1 MIVIGITGGIGA
13 GKSTAAEYLI
23 DKGFALIDADQIG
36 RELTAEGEPLLE
48 IIDDEFGCVTY
59 DGTKGNGMR
68 LDRKEMADLVF
79 NNEEVKERYDELLH
93 TEIKRVIDEQIEELS
108 QTDALGILL
117 DAPLL
122 FETNINDRCD
132 VVILVTADM
141 DERINRVR
149 QRDDVDEEEVRSR
162 ISTQMEDEDK
172 ARFADFIVDNSEGP
186 ENMYLQL
193 DDILDY
199 LGLTP
204 EE

>member
-23 DKGFALIDADQIG
+23 SKGFALVDADQIG

-48 IIDDEFGCVTY
+48 IIDEEFGCVSH
-59 DGTKGNGMR
+59 DGTKGNGLR
-68 LDRKEMADLVF
+68 LDRKAMADLIF
-79 NNEEVKERYDELLH
+79 NDEETKERYDLLLH
-93 TEIKRVIDEQIEELS
+93 TEIKRVIDEQIRELS
-108 QTDALGILL
+108 KTDALGILL

-132 VVILVTADM
+132 VVILVTADI
-141 DERINRVR
+141 DERINRVTL
-149 QRDDVDEEEVRSR
+149 RDEADEDEVRSR

-172 ARFADFIVDNSEGP
+172 ARFADFIVDNSAEP
-186 ENMYLQL
+186 EDMYAEL